1 MARKWAEN
9 HRIRAIHLHGRLNG
23 VLVEFLQGAI
33 NANLAPTT
41 IPPCPLHPIIIEDL
55 IICKHGALTLCL
67 ASLAKLWAHWVGGW
81 QSWNLSKEPQKH
93 ISTFSKLHLWHKSCV
108 NEMTSVLNVWPTFM
122 LRRWQTINDPR
133 PKSESQC
140 SWENCKAQWW
150 LISKVNFYAAQF

>member
-23 VLVEFLQGAI
+23 VLVEFLQEGAI

-67 ASLAKLWAHWVGGW
+67 ASFPKLWAHNLAKLKLVKRASKTHFDIFKTSLVA
-81 QSWNLSKEPQKH
+81 QVLCKWND
-93 ISTFSKLHLWHKSCV
+93 ISVECV
-108 NEMTSVLNVWPTFM
+108 AHVYVAPLTNNKWP
-122 LRRWQTINDPR
+122 
-133 PKSESQC
+133 
-140 SWENCKAQWW
+140 A
-150 LISKVNFYAAQF
+150 SKVWKSVQLRELQSTMMIDF